1 MTAPTEELRS
11 PLVRRLVEALDDAEQ
26 ADRAMLTMLRS
37 VSLAETLRLL
47 PPGPPASS
55 LTEERVGEALVQLA
69 RLGVGRRPHR
79 SGPGRGPSGGG
90 ELDLLTAIE
99 ESPLPGQEWVPI
111 ADLLGDDLLAR
122 LLGISVSSLVRYRRG
137 DRPTPD
143 AVAERLHTVALVCAD
158 LSGSYN
164 ETGIRRWFGRPR
176 SQLDGRAPSDAL
188 TGLWS
193 AHDGAVRRVRDLAAS
208 LLGTPVT

>member
-143 AVAERLHTVALVCAD
+143 AVAERPIPSRWCAPT
-158 LSGSYN
+158 SAAA
-164 ETGIRRWFGRPR
+164 TTRP
-176 SQLDGRAPSDAL
+176 ASDAGSGARGPSSTAVL
-188 TGLWS
+188 RATRSRACGRRTTGRYGACVTSPPRCS
-193 AHDGAVRRVRDLAAS
+193 ARR
-208 LLGTPVT
+208 